1 MKEEKIKVL
10 ALLPMEL
17 PKEIELDNT
26 LEAMQNFVGGLIEC
40 ITLSDTGSE
49 VTLVCN
55 DEGKLLGLP
64 LNRPLWD
71 GADVLAGPGFLAGC
85 DNEGNLTSLPQST
98 MDFYKEKFRAF
109 IIEIQGGQIMTFNA
123 MTEHYEEI
131 TVCGKPALF
140 TSIRIKRDTIP
151 DGLYAYDVRHDDE
164 CRGIPCE
171 IAPFVMVNH
180 WGTIILAEPLELPD
194 DGRRYIDEDTDWN
207 YAPFGGTEKNQK
219 PCVTVEEFIKTYVKQ
234 K

>member
-1 MKEEKIKVL
+1 MLPFTFYRTVRVDCPVFIWRHTMKEEKIKVL

-26 LEAMQNFVGGLIEC
+26 LEAMQKFVGGLIEC
-40 ITLSDTGSE
+40 ITLSDTGSA

-85 DNEGNLTSLPQST
+85 DSEGNLTSLPQSS

-109 IIEIQGGQIMTFNA
+109 KPPEARHLLHHPCKYARVLGRCYSMQQGSL
-123 MTEHYEEI
+123 
-131 TVCGKPALF
+131 LF
-140 TSIRIKRDTIP
+140 Q
-151 DGLYAYDVRHDDE
+151 G
-164 CRGIPCE
+164 
-171 IAPFVMVNH
+171 
-180 WGTIILAEPLELPD
+180 
-194 DGRRYIDEDTDWN
+194 
-207 YAPFGGTEKNQK
+207 
-219 PCVTVEEFIKTYVKQ
+219 
-234 K
+234 

>member
-71 GADVLAGPGFLAGC
+71 GADVLAGC
-85 DNEGNLTSLPQST
+85 DNEGNLTSLPQSA

-109 IIEIQGGQIMTFNA
+109 IIEI
-123 MTEHYEEI
+123 
-131 TVCGKPALF
+131 
-140 TSIRIKRDTIP
+140 
-151 DGLYAYDVRHDDE
+151 
-164 CRGIPCE
+164 
-171 IAPFVMVNH
+171 
-180 WGTIILAEPLELPD
+180 
-194 DGRRYIDEDTDWN
+194 
-207 YAPFGGTEKNQK
+207 
-219 PCVTVEEFIKTYVKQ
+219 
-234 K
+234 

>member
-26 LEAMQNFVGGLIEC
+26 LEAMQKFVGGLIEC

-85 DNEGNLTSLPQST
+85 DSEGNLTSLPQSA

-109 IIEIQGGQIMTFNA
+109 MVSARSLDKIIVLVLLKSHRSQPRSKRLWSA
-123 MTEHYEEI
+123 
-131 TVCGKPALF
+131 GK
-140 TSIRIKRDTIP
+140 
-151 DGLYAYDVRHDDE
+151 
-164 CRGIPCE
+164 
-171 IAPFVMVNH
+171 FVP
-180 WGTIILAEPLELPD
+180 ISS
-194 DGRRYIDEDTDWN
+194 
-207 YAPFGGTEKNQK
+207 
-219 PCVTVEEFIKTYVKQ
+219 
-234 K
+234 

>member
-1 MKEEKIKVL
+1 MYNWESVFGCSPFTLQDSPRGLSCFYLEAHNERAKIKGL

-26 LEAMQNFVGGLIEC
+26 LEAMQKFVGGLIEC

-85 DNEGNLTSLPQST
+85 DNEGNLTSLPQSA

-109 IIEIQGGQIMTFNA
+109 IIEI
-123 MTEHYEEI
+123 
-131 TVCGKPALF
+131 
-140 TSIRIKRDTIP
+140 
-151 DGLYAYDVRHDDE
+151 
-164 CRGIPCE
+164 
-171 IAPFVMVNH
+171 
-180 WGTIILAEPLELPD
+180 
-194 DGRRYIDEDTDWN
+194 
-207 YAPFGGTEKNQK
+207 
-219 PCVTVEEFIKTYVKQ
+219 
-234 K
+234 

>member
-1 MKEEKIKVL
+1 VSSDAPLYFLQDSPRGLSCFYLETHNERGKIKVL

-26 LEAMQNFVGGLIEC
+26 LEAMQKFVGGLIEC
-40 ITLSDTGSE
+40 ITLSDTGSA

-109 IIEIQGGQIMTFNA
+109 IIEI
-123 MTEHYEEI
+123 
-131 TVCGKPALF
+131 
-140 TSIRIKRDTIP
+140 
-151 DGLYAYDVRHDDE
+151 
-164 CRGIPCE
+164 
-171 IAPFVMVNH
+171 
-180 WGTIILAEPLELPD
+180 
-194 DGRRYIDEDTDWN
+194 
-207 YAPFGGTEKNQK
+207 
-219 PCVTVEEFIKTYVKQ
+219 
-234 K
+234 